1 MIWAGRPAA
10 DGTPLFVRASFQA
23 EQQSLND
30 LRTKLIGAALAAA
43 LAGAVVGVALAGR
56 MSLRLRR
63 AAATAE
69 RVAGGDLD
77 ARIGATGGDEVAAMS
92 DAVDRMADALQQR
105 LEREQRFVADVAHDL
120 RTPLTGLTAAASLL
134 DDDQVGGAIKE
145 RVSHLSGLVE
155 DLLEIARLDSGSATP
170 DLRWVDVGA
179 LAADVAS
186 RHQGTR
192 SGTSQPC
199 RALVDPRRLERVL
212 ENVIGNAE
220 RHGAPADRGGRR
232 RDAGACHR
240 QRARLLA
247 GDARARHRAVLVGRP
262 GPRRRHRAGPGDRG
276 GAGAGAGRTAGACE
290 RAGRRGRR
298 HDRAAGAAGMRG
310 LAAISLLAALAAGCG
325 SQSGLH
331 VENGGHTVAVVPA
344 GSSGGGG
351 HGTTPALPR
360 RVTAR
365 IPLGGVPAIAW
376 DGTATMWAAVW
387 AGGPHLL
394 GSLIAVDTATGAAAP
409 ATVLPASQYALPDRG
424 HGVGGVRGRRA
435 AR

>member
-10 DGTPLFVRASFQA
+10 EGTPIFVRTSFLA
-23 EQQSLND
+23 EQRSLSD

-43 LAGAVVGVALAGR
+43 LAGAMVGVALAGR

-92 DAVDRMADALQQR
+92 DAVDRMAEALQQR
-105 LEREQRFVADVAHDL
+105 LEREQQFVADVAHDL

-186 RHQGTR
+186 RHQGTH

-220 RHGAPADRGGRR
+220 RHGRPPIVVDVGETRVRVTDSGPGFSPEMLERATERFSSGDPARGG
-232 RDAGACHR
+232 GIG
-240 QRARLLA
+240 L
-247 GDARARHRAVLVGRP
+247 
-262 GPRRRHRAGPGDRG
+262 
-276 GAGAGAGRTAGACE
+276 
-290 RAGRRGRR
+290 
-298 HDRAAGAAGMRG
+298 G
-310 LAAISLLAALAAGCG
+310 LAIAAAQARVLGGRLVLA
-325 SQSGLH
+325 
-331 VENGGHTVAVVPA
+331 NVPA
-344 GSSGGGG
+344 GG
-351 HGTTPALPR
+351 
-360 RVTAR
+360 
-365 IPLGGVPAIAW
+365 
-376 DGTATMWAAVW
+376 AAVT
-387 AGGPHLL
+387 
-394 GSLIAVDTATGAAAP
+394 IE
-409 ATVLPASQYALPDRG
+409 LPELSA
-424 HGVGGVRGRRA
+424 
-435 AR
+435 

>member
-1 MIWAGRPAA
+1 VRSLRVRLALAFALVAALVATLVGVAVYQLSAQDLLDRARAKSVANVRTAARLYPLTKPLTPYPALLANDRSVPAPLRAAVASRHVATYRGDWNGKPVIWAGRPAPTARRCSCALVPGRAAVAERPAHQA
-10 DGTPLFVRASFQA
+10 DRRGAGGGAGRA
-23 EQQSLND
+23 
-30 LRTKLIGAALAAA
+30 I
-43 LAGAVVGVALAGR
+43 VGVALAGR

-92 DAVDRMADALQQR
+92 DAVDRMAEALQQR

-170 DLRWVDVGA
+170 DLRWGDVGA

-220 RHGAPADRGGRR
+220 RHGRPPIVVDVGETQVRVTDNGPGFSPEMLQRATERFSSGDPARVGGIGLGLAIAAAQARVLGGR
-232 RDAGACHR
+232 
-240 QRARLLA
+240 LVLA
-247 GDARARHRAVLVGRP
+247 
-262 GPRRRHRAGPGDRG
+262 
-276 GAGAGAGRTAGACE
+276 
-290 RAGRRGRR
+290 
-298 HDRAAGAAGMRG
+298 
-310 LAAISLLAALAAGCG
+310 
-325 SQSGLH
+325 
-331 VENGGHTVAVVPA
+331 NVPA
-344 GSSGGGG
+344 GG
-351 HGTTPALPR
+351 
-360 RVTAR
+360 
-365 IPLGGVPAIAW
+365 
-376 DGTATMWAAVW
+376 AAVTIEL
-387 AGGPHLL
+387 PE
-394 GSLIAVDTATGAAAP
+394 
-409 ATVLPASQYALPDRG
+409 LPA
-424 HGVGGVRGRRA
+424 
-435 AR
+435 